1 MLFIPGCPTPHSL
14 GIGTNLIDYWV
25 CRMIRIDQTRKGHIK
40 HYHFFLSKIVGAEN
54 SSSQEFYKRAAEMF
68 ELADHSESNF
78 SKSLVATKG
87 RGSGVYPAK
96 HPRGKVEVIPKST
109 GVLKVSFMAWGTT
122 CRAGFLNVYQK
133 LWNLTTCKGLASSFQ
148 SQIGKLCGIYPE
160 TNQSYR

>member
-1 MLFIPGCPTPHSL
+1 
-14 GIGTNLIDYWV
+14 
-25 CRMIRIDQTRKGHIK
+25 
-40 HYHFFLSKIVGAEN
+40 
-54 SSSQEFYKRAAEMF
+54 MF

-122 CRAGFLNVYQK
+122 CRAGFLKCV
-133 LWNLTTCKGLASSFQ
+133 
-148 SQIGKLCGIYPE
+148 PE
-160 TNQSYR
+160 TLEFDDLQGFGIVISKPNWQIVWDIPRNQPKL